1 MGSIKIFRF
10 IKFELSIL
18 ILSMKLINTT
28 LALVLSGQT
37 FARDPKPIPERFTA
51 TTDDEGNLKCFYA
64 RNRVNDNKVVR
75 CRRQLAKFQEVCDA
89 QEKRKWRQYCNAIP
103 AKREECEELSPTVK
117 NRYREIPCCRQPD
130 GSVVKYKPSKWTCTE
145 NGLERVEEENPSTNE
160 SETQEPGTEGPAEE
174 NNIAPEEVQIWGMEN
189 FNLGDAF

>member
-51 TTDDEGNLKCFYA
+51 TTDDEGNLKCVYQ
-64 RNRVNDNKVVR
+64 RNRVNNNKIDR
-75 CRRQLAKFQEVCDA
+75 CNRKLAKFQEICNA
-89 QEKRKWRQYCNAIP
+89 QEKRKWQRYCNAIP
-103 AKREECEELSPTVK
+103 AKREECEALSPIEK
-117 NRYREIPCCRQPD
+117 NRY
-130 GSVVKYKPSKWTCTE
+130 S
-145 NGLERVEEENPSTNE
+145 
-160 SETQEPGTEGPAEE
+160 
-174 NNIAPEEVQIWGMEN
+174 
-189 FNLGDAF
+189 